1 MAEPQSEKADI
12 VEKYPPTIERSSN
25 EEDEFYIDPAKEV
38 KLLAKLDLAFV
49 PIM

>member
-1 MAEPQSEKADI
+1 MAEPQSEKTDM
-12 VEKYPPTIERSSN
+12 VDKFPPTIDRSSN
-25 EEDEFYIDPAKEV
+25 EADEFYIDPAKEV